1 MQSKFSVLQDIYVD
15 KVHRS
20 AGFIMPEDHFH
31 PYYELY
37 YVREG
42 KCCFFLNDTLYSL
55 NAGDFMLIAPGDLH
69 HTLYL
74 PEEDCE
80 RITIYFNKEHVS
92 QALPLHIRNFE
103 KEILHSGQIILHY
116 GSEQEVLSL
125 LDRMLAEYRL
135 QDTYTRPLLSSYLQ
149 QLFFLIMRYRMENIN
164 DLGLSSHKNEE
175 VLLAAKYIYRN
186 FASSLTLEEVAGV
199 AGLSPTYFS
208 KKFKQVTGLGFKEYI
223 NFVRMKNA
231 ALELL
236 VTKHSVTDIALNN
249 GFSDGNYFKDA
260 FKKIH
265 GCSPREYRKQKE
277 SSRSAG

>member
-1 MQSKFSVLQDIYVD
+1 MRIKFSALKNIYVD
-15 KVHRS
+15 KIRRN
-20 AGFIMPEDHFH
+20 AEFTMPEDHFH
-31 PYYELY
+31 PYFELY

-80 RITIYFNKEHVS
+80 RITIYFNKEHI
-92 QALPLHIRNFE
+92 LPFLSAPIADFE
-103 KEILHSGQIILHY
+103 KRILQSGLIMLHY
-116 GSEQEVLSL
+116 GKEQDILSL

-135 QDTYTRPLLSSYLQ
+135 QDGYTEPLLLSYLQ
-149 QLFFLIMRYRMENIN
+149 QLFCLILRYQMENIN
-164 DLGLSSHKNEE
+164 AFGLSSRKDEE
-175 VLLAAKYIYRN
+175 VLLAAKYIYQN
-186 FASSLTLEEVAGV
+186 FASPLSLEEVAGI

-208 KKFKQVTGLGFKEYI
+208 KKFKQVTGLRFKEYV

-231 ALELL
+231 SLELL
-236 VTKHSVTDIALNN
+236 ATTHSVTDIALNN

-260 FKKIH
+260 FKKVH
-265 GCSPREYRKQKE
+265 GCSPREYRKQKKT
-277 SSRSAG
+277 G

>member
-1 MQSKFSVLQDIYVD
+1 MESKFSALKDIYVD
-15 KVHRS
+15 KVRRQ
-20 AGFIMPEDHFH
+20 AGFAMPEDHFH
-31 PYYELY
+31 PYFELY

-80 RITIYFNKEHVS
+80 RITIYFNKEHIS
-92 QALPLHIRNFE
+92 QALPLHIPDFE
-103 KEILHSGQIILHY
+103 EKMLHSGQIMLHY

-135 QDTYTRPLLSSYLQ
+135 LDGYSRVLLLSYLQ
-149 QLFFLIMRYRMENIN
+149 QLFCLIMRHRMEDIN
-164 DLGLSSHKNEE
+164 DLGLSSRKDDE
-175 VLLAAKYIYRN
+175 VLFAAKYIYRN
-186 FASSLTLEEVAGV
+186 FASSLTLEEVAGA

-208 KKFKQVTGLGFKEYI
+208 KKFKQVTGLGFKEYV

-231 ALELL
+231 AQELL
-236 VTKHSVTDIALNN
+236 ATKHSVTDVALNN

-260 FKKIH
+260 FKKVH
-265 GCSPREYRKQKE
+265 GCSPREYRK
-277 SSRSAG
+277 RL